1 MAPSN
6 TKAAASAKD
15 KPPRKVSAAKEKD
28 AAKDSKLIVLKV
40 SSERLRAITYPKSQ
54 SVKEET
60 PVKDSK
66 VSPVSTPT
74 AATTAPN
81 ENLASDSNPATPG
94 ANGTPVPSVMGPPE
108 KKKGVKR
115 SAPAANGE
123 SKAKGKPGP
132 KKRQRL

>member
-1 MAPSN
+1 MPPSN
-6 TKAAASAKD
+6 TKGAASAKD
-15 KPPRKVSAAKEKD
+15 KSRKSSAAKDTK
-28 AAKDSKLIVLKV
+28 IITLKV
-40 SSERLRAITYPKSQ
+40 SPNRLRLLLNPDLKL
-54 SVKEET
+54 VKENT
-60 PVKDSK
+60 PVNDSK
-66 VSPVSTPT
+66 VSPESTPT
-74 AATTAPN
+74 AAPPASTDNP
-81 ENLASDSNPATPG
+81 ASDSNPATPG